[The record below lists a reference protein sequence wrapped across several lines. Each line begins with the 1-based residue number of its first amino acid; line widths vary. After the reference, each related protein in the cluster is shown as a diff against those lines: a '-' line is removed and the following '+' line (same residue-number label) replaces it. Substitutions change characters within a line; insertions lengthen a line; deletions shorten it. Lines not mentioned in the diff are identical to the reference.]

1 MHIVGSHEARAR
13 LPELLRSVERGAS
26 ITITRR
32 GLPIARLV
40 GIDADT
46 RRDTGT
52 IMARMRPVRAL
63 VAPPRPARPAVSA
76 EEILSARDA
85 GRRR

>member
-52 IMARMRPVRAL
+52 IIARMRRAR
-63 VAPPRPARPAVSA
+63 AERPAVSA